1 MLRILV
7 IRHGETS
14 WNKDKI
20 FRGRVDIS
28 LSEIGRQQADL
39 LGRRLSGQPI
49 QSIYA
54 SPLKRAV
61 ETALAI
67 QEGQSGSTPIIQEDQ
82 LIDINYGSW
91 EKKSHIQVQQEFP
104 DLYQQWLNAPHTVQI
119 PEGENLSSIRGRI
132 ETLMDRLVTHHGEGE
147 GEGMATI
154 ALVSHRVIIKVLLCA
169 VLGLDNSHFWQIKQ
183 DTAALSVLDYQSG
196 RFVLAGLNDICHLSE
211 LKDKMSRD
219 DF

>member
-1 MLRILV
+1 MLKILV

-39 LGRRLSGQPI
+39 LSRKLSGQPI

-61 ETALAI
+61 ETALTI

-82 LIDINYGSW
+82 LIDIDYGSW

-104 DLYQQWLNAPHTVQI
+104 DLYQQWLDAPHTVQI
-119 PEGENLSSIRGRI
+119 PEGENLSSIRRRI
-132 ETLMDRLVTHHGEGE
+132 ETLLDRLVTQHGQGEGV
-147 GEGMATI
+147 ATI
-154 ALVSHRVIIKVLLCA
+154 ALVSHRVTIKILLCA

-183 DTAALSVLDYQSG
+183 DTAAFSVLDYQAG
-196 RFVLAGLNDICHLSE
+196 RFILAGLNDICHLSE
-211 LKDKMSRD
+211 LKDKMSNS

>member
-28 LSEIGRQQADL
+28 LSEIGQSQADL
-39 LGRRLSGQPI
+39 LSRKLSGQPI

-54 SPLKRAV
+54 SPLKRSV

-82 LIDINYGSW
+82 LIDIDYGSW

-104 DLYQQWLNAPHTVQI
+104 DLYQQWLDAPHTIQI
-119 PEGENLSSIRGRI
+119 PEGENLSSIRRRI
-132 ETLMDRLVTHHGEGE
+132 ETLLDRLVTHHGQGD
-147 GEGMATI
+147 GVATI
-154 ALVSHRVIIKVLLCA
+154 ALVSHRVTIKILLCA

-183 DTAALSVLDYQSG
+183 DTAALSVLDYQAG
-196 RFVLAGLNDICHLSE
+196 RFILAGLNDICHLSE

>member
-39 LGRRLSGQPI
+39 LGRKLSDQPI

-67 QEGQSGSTPIIQEDQ
+67 QNGQSGSTPIIQEDQ
-82 LIDINYGSW
+82 LIDIDYGSW
-91 EKKSHIQVQQEFP
+91 EKKSHLQVQQEFP
-104 DLYQQWLNAPHTVQI
+104 DLYQQWLDNPHLVQI
-119 PEGENLSSIRGRI
+119 PEGENLSSIRQRI
-132 ETLMDRLVTHHGEGE
+132 ETFLDRLVTHHGGGKEVT
-147 GEGMATI
+147 TI

-183 DTAALSVLDYQSG
+183 DTAALSVLDYQAG
-196 RFVLAGLNDICHLSE
+196 RFILAGLNDICHLDE
-211 LKDKMSRD
+211 LKNTMSRD

>member
-1 MLRILV
+1 MLKILV

-20 FRGRVDIS
+20 FRGRADIS
-28 LSEIGRQQADL
+28 LSEIGQQQADL
-39 LGRRLSGQPI
+39 LGRKLSGQPI

-67 QEGQSGSTPIIQEDQ
+67 QKGQSGSTPIIQEDQ
-82 LIDINYGSW
+82 LIDIDYGSW

-104 DLYQQWLNAPHTVQI
+104 DLYRQWLDAPHTVQI
-119 PEGENLSSIRGRI
+119 PEGENLSSIRQRLG
-132 ETLMDRLVTHHGEGE
+132 TLLDRLVTHHGQ

-154 ALVSHRVIIKVLLCA
+154 ALVSHRVIIKILLCS

-183 DTAALSVLDYQSG
+183 DTAALSVLDYQAG
-196 RFVLAGLNDICHLSE
+196 RFILAGLNDICHLSE
-211 LKDKMSRD
+211 LKDKMSKD